1 MAGDRGDIA
10 GQALMFDDD
19 GAGWTLPSEEVHIW
33 RASLER
39 PGHVIDRMRGLLSE
53 DECERADRFIFERD
67 RSRYVVGR
75 ALLRELLGRYLQRPP
90 QELTFEYGEFG
101 KPTLRSGPWFNLSHS
116 GSLALYAF
124 SSLGEIGVD
133 IEIDEGDFARDRI
146 AERFFSPAEVKAL
159 RALPAEAQPR
169 AFLSCWTRKEAFIKA
184 RGDGL
189 SLSLDSF
196 DVTLAPNSPA
206 ALLRTALCSEEPAR
220 WGLADL
226 SDSESGY
233 IAAVA
238 LRGAGWRVVE
248 RHIVDNTEGA
258 MPGQE

>member
-1 MAGDRGDIA
+1 MA
-10 GQALMFDDD
+10 GQALTFGEE
-19 GAGWTLPSEEVHIW
+19 GAGWTLPSEELHVW
-33 RASLER
+33 RASLVR
-39 PGHVIDRMRGLLSE
+39 PDHVIDRMRGLLSE
-53 DECERADRFIFERD
+53 DERERADRFRFERD
-67 RSRYVVGR
+67 RSRYIVGR
-75 ALLRELLGRYLQRPP
+75 GLLRELLARYLQRPP
-90 QELTFEYGEFG
+90 ADLTFEYGEFG
-101 KPTLRSGPWFNLSHS
+101 KPTLPSGPWFNLSHS
-116 GSLALYAF
+116 GPLALYAF
-124 SSLGEIGVD
+124 SSLGEVGVD
-133 IEIDEGDFARDRI
+133 IELDEGERAHERSIAI
-146 AERFFSPAEVKAL
+146 AERFFSASEVKAL
-159 RALPAEAQPR
+159 RSLPPEARPR

-196 DVTLAPNSPA
+196 DVTLAPNSPP
-206 ALLRTALCSEEPAR
+206 ALLRTAWCSEEPAR

-238 LRGAGWRVVE
+238 LRGAGWRLVE